1 MSQRNTWD
9 NFTNF
14 QSAADFFGNS
24 TPAENAADTVASYA
38 EFCAA
43 EFADDADVS
52 EAALVAHLD
61 LLAHLDRNLP
71 NWRAMTCAEAA
82 AAAAFAAV

>member
-9 NFTNF
+9 NFTNY
-14 QSAADFFGNS
+14 QSVAEFFGNS
-24 TPAENAADTVASYA
+24 TPAENAADTVTSYA

-43 EFADDADVS
+43 EFAVDADVA
-52 EAALVAHLD
+52 EAALV
-61 LLAHLDRNLP
+61 AHLDRNLP

-82 AAAAFAAV
+82 AAAALAAV